1 LIIFNIKNLQISSV
15 NIININVYNLVA
27 LLLLLFYYY
36 TDNIERELKG
46 KHFIVVN
53 LYS

>member
-27 LLLLLFYYY
+27 LLLLFYYY
-36 TDNIERELKG
+36 ADNIERELKG